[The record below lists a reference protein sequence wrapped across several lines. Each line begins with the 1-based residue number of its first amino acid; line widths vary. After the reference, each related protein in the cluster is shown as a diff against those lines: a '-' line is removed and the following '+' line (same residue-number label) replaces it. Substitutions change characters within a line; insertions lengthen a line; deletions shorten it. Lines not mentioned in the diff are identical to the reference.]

1 MSGLSGQHCE
11 ACQKSTPRVNDEEKL
26 SLHREVPDWQL
37 LETADGERLQRVFR
51 LADFARALA
60 FTNRVG
66 ALAEAEN
73 HHPVLVL
80 EYGKVT
86 VSWWTHA
93 IGGLHKNDFVMAAR
107 TDAAYRDLS
116 NPEASKAPG

>member
-26 SLHREVPDWQL
+26 SLHREVPDWL
-37 LETADGERLQRVFR
+37 LLKAADGEQLQRVFR
-51 LADFARALA
+51 FADFARALD
-60 FTNRVG
+60 FTNLVG
-66 ALAEAEN
+66 ALAEVEN

-80 EYGKVT
+80 EYGRVT

-93 IGGLHKNDFVMAAR
+93 IGGLHKNDFIMAAK
-107 TDAAYRDLS
+107 TDAAYGEMNSPYAGTTTD
-116 NPEASKAPG
+116 

>member
-1 MSGLSGQHCE
+1 MSGLAGQHCG
-11 ACQKSTPRVNDEEKL
+11 ACQQGTPRVDDEEKQ

-37 LETADGERLQRVFR
+37 LDGADGEQLQRVFR
-51 LADFARALA
+51 FADFARALD

-73 HHPVLVL
+73 HHPMLVL
-80 EYGKVT
+80 EYGRVT

-93 IGGLHKNDFVMAAR
+93 IGGLHKNDFIMAAK
-107 TDAAYRDLS
+107 TDAAYGEMNS
-116 NPEASKAPG
+116 PAAGTITH